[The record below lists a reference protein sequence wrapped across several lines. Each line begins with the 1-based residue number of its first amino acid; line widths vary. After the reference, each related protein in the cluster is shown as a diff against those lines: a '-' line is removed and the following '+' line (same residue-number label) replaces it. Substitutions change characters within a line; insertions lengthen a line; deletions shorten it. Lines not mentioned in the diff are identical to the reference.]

1 MKKSFSLLE
10 WKAFFM
16 SNLIVGLLLGKLFK
30 IELEHILLASNATVG
45 GPTTASA
52 MAIAKG
58 WGSLVG
64 PILVVGTLGY
74 IIGNYIGF
82 ALGYWYLTF

>member
-1 MKKSFSLLE
+1 
-10 WKAFFM
+10 M
-16 SNLIVGLLLGKLFK
+16 SNLIVGLLLGKVFQ
-30 IELEHILLASNATVG
+30 IDLEHILLASNATVG